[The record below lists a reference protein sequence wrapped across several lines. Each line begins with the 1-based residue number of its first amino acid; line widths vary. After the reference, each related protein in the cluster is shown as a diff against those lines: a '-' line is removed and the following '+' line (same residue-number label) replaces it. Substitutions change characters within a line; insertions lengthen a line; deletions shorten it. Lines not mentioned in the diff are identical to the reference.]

1 MVRIQAGNGI
11 AWSSAALVI
20 VFESQSLAVRPAG
33 VAMCI
38 AVSNLAQSVL
48 ESRLLCLL
56 RTMYYALVLCFAV
69 VALVRGTGLRAN

>member
-1 MVRIQAGNGI
+1 V
-11 AWSSAALVI
+11 
-20 VFESQSLAVRPAG
+20 
-33 VAMCI
+33 CI

-69 VALVRGTGLRAN
+69 IALVRGTGLRAYKDTTSCRS